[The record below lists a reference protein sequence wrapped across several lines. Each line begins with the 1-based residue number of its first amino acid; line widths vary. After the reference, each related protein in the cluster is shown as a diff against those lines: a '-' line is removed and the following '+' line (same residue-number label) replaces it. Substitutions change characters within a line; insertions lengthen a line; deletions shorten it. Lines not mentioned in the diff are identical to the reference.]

1 MPRAHYREIE
11 AGPGFLILVILFGL
25 ALAGELA
32 SSWYMRHYGHV
43 VSGMGHQIVWGIPHV
58 FAFFLIVSAS
68 GALNVASMASVF
80 GRVAY
85 KPLARLSG
93 LLAIA
98 LLAGGLSIL
107 VLDLG
112 RPERLTVAMTNF
124 NFKSIFSWNINFYV
138 GFLAIVA
145 VYLFLQMA
153 RGLDRYVGIA
163 GLVAFL
169 WRLSLT
175 TATGSVLGFLAAR
188 QAYDA
193 AIMAPLFIAMSLALG
208 QAIFLLVIMAVCAG
222 TGRPLDAGLLHR
234 MARLLAIFL
243 AATLYFAVVQHVT
256 NLYSPKR
263 LEVER
268 FLLVDGGI
276 YTALL
281 WVGYVVIGS
290 LLPIGLG
297 LCPAAQRSRTMILAA
312 AVLAV
317 IGGLCHLYVLIVG
330 GQAFPLLLFP
340 GMDVASSFGD
350 GMIASYRPS
359 LPEFVLVAGGVSL
372 SALLTMFGMRLL
384 PFVPMS
390 FTDDAAGAPA
400 HAVTGGGAA
409 GR

>member
-11 AGPGFLILVILFGL
+11 AGSGFLTLVILFGL

-32 SSWYMRHYGHV
+32 SSWYMRHYGHG
-43 VSGMGHQIVWGIPHV
+43 VSGMGHQIVWGLPHV

-80 GRVAY
+80 GRAAY

-124 NFKSIFSWNINFYV
+124 NFKSIFAWNINFYV
-138 GFLAIVA
+138 GFVGIVA

-153 RGLDRYVGIA
+153 RGFDRYVGIA
-163 GLVAFL
+163 GLTAFL
-169 WRLSLT
+169 WRLALT

-193 AIMAPLFIAMSLALG
+193 AIMAPLFIAMSLAMG
-208 QAIFLLVIMAVCAG
+208 QAIFLMVVMAVCAG

-234 MARLLAIFL
+234 MVRLLAIFL

-281 WVGYVVIGS
+281 WIGYVGIGS
-290 LLPIGLG
+290 LLPLGLG
-297 LCPAAQRSRTMILAA
+297 FCPAAQRSRHMILAA

-317 IGGLCHLYVLIVG
+317 IGGLCHLYVIIVG
-330 GQAFPLLLFP
+330 GQAFPLVLFP
-340 GMDVASSFGD
+340 GMDVTSSFGD
-350 GMIASYRPS
+350 GIIASYRPS
-359 LPEFVLVAGGVSL
+359 LPEVLLVAGGVSL
-372 SALLTMFGMRLL
+372 SMLLTMFGMKLL
-384 PFVPMS
+384 PFAPMS
-390 FTDDAAGAPA
+390 FVDEAAGASA
-400 HAVTGGGAA
+400 HAVTGGEAA
-409 GR
+409 G

>member
-1 MPRAHYREIE
+1 
-11 AGPGFLILVILFGL
+11 
-25 ALAGELA
+25 
-32 SSWYMRHYGHV
+32 
-43 VSGMGHQIVWGIPHV
+43 
-58 FAFFLIVSAS
+58 
-68 GALNVASMASVF
+68 
-80 GRVAY
+80 
-85 KPLARLSG
+85 
-93 LLAIA
+93 
-98 LLAGGLSIL
+98 
-107 VLDLG
+107 
-112 RPERLTVAMTNF
+112 
-124 NFKSIFSWNINFYV
+124 
-138 GFLAIVA
+138 
-145 VYLFLQMA
+145 
-153 RGLDRYVGIA
+153 
-163 GLVAFL
+163 
-169 WRLSLT
+169 
-175 TATGSVLGFLAAR
+175 
-188 QAYDA
+188 
-193 AIMAPLFIAMSLALG
+193 MAPLFIAMSLALG

>member
-11 AGPGFLILVILFGL
+11 AGSGFVALIVLLGS
-25 ALAGELA
+25 ALAGGLL

-58 FAFFLIVSAS
+58 FAFFLIISAS

-80 GRVAY
+80 GRTAY
-85 KPLARLSG
+85 KPLTRLSG

-112 RPERLTVAMTNF
+112 RPERLTVAMTHF

-145 VYLFLQMA
+145 VYLFVQMA
-153 RGLDRYVGIA
+153 RGFDRYVGIA
-163 GLVAFL
+163 GLIAFL
-169 WRLSLT
+169 WRLALT

-193 AIMAPLFIAMSLALG
+193 AIMAPLFIAMSLAMG
-208 QAIFLLVIMAVCAG
+208 QAIFLMVVVAVCAA
-222 TGRPLDAGLLHR
+222 TGRPLDAGLIHR
-234 MARLLAIFL
+234 MARLLAIFT

-263 LEVER
+263 FAIER

-281 WVGYVVIGS
+281 WIGYVGAGS

-297 LCPAAQRSRTMILAA
+297 LCPAAQRSRQMVLAA
-312 AVLAV
+312 AALAV
-317 IGGLCHLYVLIVG
+317 VGGLCHLYVIIVG
-330 GQAFPLLLFP
+330 GQAFPLSLFP
-340 GMDVASSFGD
+340 GMDVSSSFGD
-350 GMIASYRPS
+350 GVIASYRPS
-359 LPEFVLVAGGVSL
+359 LPEMALVAGGMSL
-372 SALLTMFGMRLL
+372 SALLAIFGMRLL
-384 PFVPMS
+384 PFAPMS
-390 FTDDAAGAPA
+390 FVDDATASPA
-400 HAVTGGGAA
+400 SAVRGGGTS

>member
-1 MPRAHYREIE
+1 MPRVHYREVE
-11 AGPGFLILVILFGL
+11 ASSGFLILVILCGL

-32 SSWYMRHYGHV
+32 SSWYMRHYGHG

-80 GRVAY
+80 GRTAY

-138 GFLAIVA
+138 GFMAIVA
-145 VYLFLQMA
+145 GYLFLQMA
-153 RGLDRYVGIA
+153 RGFDRYVGIA

-169 WRLSLT
+169 WRLALT

-188 QAYDA
+188 QTYDA
-193 AIMAPLFIAMSLALG
+193 AIMAPLFIAMSLAMG
-208 QAIFLLVIMAVCAG
+208 QAIFLLVVMAISAG
-222 TGRPLDAGLLHR
+222 TGRPLDTGLIHR

-263 LEVER
+263 LAVER
-268 FLLVDGGI
+268 FFLVDGGI

-281 WVGYVVIGS
+281 WIGYVGIGS

-297 LCPAAQRSRTMILAA
+297 LCPVAQRSRRMILAA

-317 IGGLCHLYVLIVG
+317 IGGLCHLYVVIVG

-350 GMIASYRPS
+350 GIVASYRPS
-359 LPEFVLVAGGVSL
+359 LPEVVLVVGGVSL

-390 FTDDAAGAPA
+390 LGDETAGAPA
-400 HAVTGGGAA
+400 HAVSGGEVVG
-409 GR
+409 

>member
-11 AGPGFLILVILFGL
+11 ASPGFLILAILFGL

-32 SSWYMRHYGHV
+32 SSWYMRHYGHG
-43 VSGMGHQIVWGIPHV
+43 VSGMGHQIVWGLPHV

-80 GRVAY
+80 SRAAY

-124 NFKSIFSWNINFYV
+124 NFKSIFAWNINFYV
-138 GFLAIVA
+138 GFVGIVA

-153 RGLDRYVGIA
+153 RGFDRYVGIA

-169 WRLSLT
+169 WRLALT

-188 QAYDA
+188 QTYDA
-193 AIMAPLFIAMSLALG
+193 AIMAPLFIAMSLAMG
-208 QAIFLLVIMAVCAG
+208 QAIFLMVVMAVSAG
-222 TGRPLDAGLLHR
+222 TGRPLDTALLHR

-243 AATLYFAVVQHVT
+243 AATLYFAAVQHIT

-263 LEVER
+263 LAVER
-268 FLLVDGGI
+268 FFLLDGGI

-281 WVGYVVIGS
+281 WIGYVGIGS

-297 LCPAAQRSRTMILAA
+297 LCPAAERSRRMILAA

-317 IGGLCHLYVLIVG
+317 VGGLCHLYVIIVG
-330 GQAFPLLLFP
+330 GQAFPLVLFP

-359 LPEFVLVAGGVSL
+359 LPEVLLVAGGVSL
-372 SALLTMFGMRLL
+372 SMLLTMFAMKLL
-384 PFVPMS
+384 PFAPMS
-390 FTDDAAGAPA
+390 FVSEPTGAPA
-400 HAVTGGGAA
+400 HAATSGEAA

>member
-1 MPRAHYREIE
+1 M
-11 AGPGFLILVILFGL
+11 
-25 ALAGELA
+25 
-32 SSWYMRHYGHV
+32 
-43 VSGMGHQIVWGIPHV
+43 
-58 FAFFLIVSAS
+58 
-68 GALNVASMASVF
+68 
-80 GRVAY
+80 
-85 KPLARLSG
+85 
-93 LLAIA
+93 
-98 LLAGGLSIL
+98 
-107 VLDLG
+107 
-112 RPERLTVAMTNF
+112 
-124 NFKSIFSWNINFYV
+124 
-138 GFLAIVA
+138 AIVA

-169 WRLSLT
+169 WRLALT

-193 AIMAPLFIAMSLALG
+193 AIMAPLFIAMSLAMG
-208 QAIFLLVIMAVCAG
+208 QAIFLLVVMAVCAG

-234 MARLLAIFL
+234 MARLLAIFV

-263 LEVER
+263 LAVER

-281 WVGYVVIGS
+281 WIGYVGIGS

-297 LCPAAQRSRTMILAA
+297 LCPVARRSRRMILAA

-317 IGGLCHLYVLIVG
+317 IGGLCHLYVIIVG

-340 GMDVASSFGD
+340 GMDVSSSFGD
-350 GMIASYRPS
+350 GMIGSYRPS
-359 LPEFVLVAGGVSL
+359 LPELVLVTGGVSL
-372 SALLTMFGMRLL
+372 TMLLAMFGMRLL
-384 PFVPMS
+384 PFAPMS
-390 FTDDAAGAPA
+390 FVDDATGAPA
-400 HAVTGGGAA
+400 NAVTGGGAS